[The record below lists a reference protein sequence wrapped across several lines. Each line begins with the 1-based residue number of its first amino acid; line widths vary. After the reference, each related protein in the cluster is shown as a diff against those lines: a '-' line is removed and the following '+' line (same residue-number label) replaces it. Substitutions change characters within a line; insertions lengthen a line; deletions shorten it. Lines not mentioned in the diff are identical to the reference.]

1 MSAIGRGW
9 DRRVLPW
16 LVEKA
21 CRSTAIRA
29 ARERWV
35 PQAAGEVL
43 EVGVGSGLNLAFYD
57 PARVHAVVGIDPSPE
72 LLARA
77 GSRAEGA
84 PVPVTLVLAAA
95 EQLPFAAA
103 RFDSAIVTYT
113 LCSVVDPVRALAE
126 VRRVL
131 RPGAPLYF
139 VEHGRSDRA
148 RTRAWQAR
156 LTPPES
162 FH

>member
-77 GSRAEGA
+77 GRTVASANARRFL
-84 PVPVTLVLAAA
+84 VTSPPLLH
-95 EQLPFAAA
+95 LPWPQKELIPRRSAKPAIFALENQVKPP
-103 RFDSAIVTYT
+103 F
-113 LCSVVDPVRALAE
+113 L
-126 VRRVL
+126 
-131 RPGAPLYF
+131 PGA
-139 VEHGRSDRA
+139 
-148 RTRAWQAR
+148 
-156 LTPPES
+156 
-162 FH
+162 